1 MKLAQFVAR
10 SFHPS
15 FPRKRESSD
24 VRPSSENVANVTGF
38 PPARE

>member
-15 FPRKRESSD
+15 FLRKRESSTP
-24 VRPSSENVANVTGF
+24 VEPRQAGF
-38 PPARE
+38 PLARE